1 MNNEE
6 EFRRSV
12 MIEAANRG
20 MHVSHIEAHISVAG
34 IPDLNLSK
42 NGRDIWLELKV
53 VKANGVKM
61 RPTQKRWHRERHE
74 SGGKSWVA
82 VLDRE
87 TGDVLVLRGHTA
99 ALLAPG
105 VRNWTAAA
113 VIRTHCATFGWM
125 DLLWSTNENWNK

>member
-1 MNNEE
+1 MNSEE
-6 EFRRSV
+6 EFRRKV
-12 MIEAANRG
+12 MVEAANRG

-42 NGRDIWLELKV
+42 NGRDVWLELKLI
-53 VKANGVKM
+53 KATGVKM

-87 TGDVLVLRGHTA
+87 SGAVLIARGHVA
-99 ALLAPG
+99 AVLAPG
-105 VRNWTAAA
+105 PRHWTAAA
-113 VIRTHCATFGWM
+113 TIRTHCGTFGWL
-125 DLLWSTNENWNK
+125 DILLEGAK

>member
-1 MNNEE
+1 MNSEE
-6 EFRRSV
+6 DFRRKV

-34 IPDLNLSK
+34 IPDLNLSRGK
-42 NGRDIWLELKV
+42 HDVWLELKL

-61 RPTQKRWHRERHE
+61 RPTQKRWHRERYE

-87 TGDVLVLRGHTA
+87 TGDVLVVRGHTA

-105 VRNWTAAA
+105 PRHWTAAA
-113 VIRTHCATFGWM
+113 VIRTHCDAFGWL
-125 DLLWSTNENWNK
+125 DVLLESAK

>member
-6 EFRRSV
+6 DFRRAV
-12 MIEAANRG
+12 MTRAVERG
-20 MHVSHIEAHISVAG
+20 MHVSHIEAHLSVAG
-34 IPDLNLSK
+34 IPDLNLSR
-42 NGRDIWLELKV
+42 GGHDVWLELKL

-87 TGDVLVLRGHTA
+87 TGDVLIVRGHTA

-105 VRNWTAAA
+105 ARHWTAAA
-113 VIRTHCATFGWM
+113 VIRTNCGTFGWLE
-125 DLLWSTNENWNK
+125 LLHGGGHDRI